1 VAGHEGGK
9 YYEVFSDL
17 AGVVLEDTWVLDID
31 VSATV
36 VVFKLDAALTPEHP
50 AYRLARPDETHCYRR
65 ATLTV
70 RSDAAIHVRR
80 SMAPPATDASGKR
93 DYGHIDTLHLAA
105 DHRPELWE
113 LAGDWGEALVSQP
126 GIDMRFEAPTHG

>member
-1 VAGHEGGK
+1 MAGPEGGK

-17 AGVVLEDTWVLDID
+17 AGVVLEDSWVLDLD

-36 VVFKLDAALTPEHP
+36 VVFKLDTALTPEHP

-65 ATLTV
+65 ATLTM

-80 SMAPPATDASGKR
+80 SMAPPATDASGEP
-93 DYGHIDTLHLAA
+93 DYGRIDTLHLAA
-105 DHRPELWE
+105 DHGPDVWE
-113 LAGDWGEALVSQP
+113 LTGDWGEALVRQP
-126 GIDMRFEAPTHG
+126 RIDMRLEAPTHG